1 MFYLRK
7 VGLIEGYSVPFP
19 GLGDHR
25 HLMERG
31 RDIAEVVTAL
41 DESHTR
47 VMVVALDGITVWIS
61 KNCLAREYKNKL
73 NTRRDTMDEFILD
86 FARLVETF
94 KVGSE
99 TGENVTVGKKE
110 VSARLNEYLNRL
122 RTIHDDIET

>member
-1 MFYLRK
+1 
-7 VGLIEGYSVPFP
+7 
-19 GLGDHR
+19 
-25 HLMERG
+25 MERG
-31 RDIAEVVTAL
+31 RDIAEVVMAL

-47 VMVVALDGITVWIS
+47 VMVVALDGVTVWIS

-73 NTRRDTMDEFILD
+73 NTRRDTIDEFILD

-122 RTIHDDIET
+122 RTIHDDVET